1 MIIVM
6 LLNYTNLLVTLEIF
20 GYFFNNG
27 SCAMRYG
34 PGMGGSV
41 EPPECIWDLLL
52 LEQLALT

>member
-34 PGMGGSV
+34 PGMGG
-41 EPPECIWDLLL
+41 
-52 LEQLALT
+52 TT